1 MFITLSIIE
10 PINRHWWFISNFFN
24 EHAKNACRSSAEKQ
38 TLQSPLANS
47 RPSCLPGGHALYAF
61 AKINSHNKEY
71 DCMSRF
77 SPGPWHVEE
86 EKGSYGV
93 FSNDALLAVTLSDD
107 LKDKDAAKAN
117 AHLMASAPLLLEVI
131 KQIKEHLDNNM
142 IVTEEGLKINDRHLR
157 DSIIDAILRAEGYRI

>member
-1 MFITLSIIE
+1 
-10 PINRHWWFISNFFN
+10 
-24 EHAKNACRSSAEKQ
+24 
-38 TLQSPLANS
+38 
-47 RPSCLPGGHALYAF
+47 
-61 AKINSHNKEY
+61 
-71 DCMSRF
+71 MSRF

-142 IVTEEGLKINDRHLR
+142 IVTEEGLKINDSHLR